1 MKKKRARCKKFENLE
16 KDLLGIINDSK
27 DNKTINEIRRDL
39 EEKGIKVSW
48 NTTKDYLKSL
58 SRKRKIKKISLG
70 NNIKFLFWGKIENR

>member
-16 KDLLGIINDSK
+16 KDLLNIINNSK

-70 NNIKFLFWGKIENR
+70 NNIKFLFWGRK

>member
-16 KDLLGIINDSK
+16 KDLLTIINNSK

-70 NNIKFLFWGKIENR
+70 NNIKFLFWGRK